1 MQLAPTPDQQALQEA
16 VERFCREQITPERLR
31 AWESEPRR
39 IDGASWKAIA
49 ELGWFGLGLPESCGG
64 SGLGLTEVACLLQ
77 ECARGLIPRSVIN
90 AIRGGWALAQLDPE
104 APELADVARGARV
117 VALAFDEYSATDPT
131 AFTTTLQGRGS
142 SAEVNGE
149 KWYVPNGVSADLQ
162 IVAAREG
169 HGVSLALVAAD
180 DTERRAL
187 RTFDGEE
194 QAVIRY
200 PSVAARRRLGPAGDA
215 AGALRSL
222 RRAGTALAF
231 AEMVGGMQAALETTV
246 AYVKER
252 EQFGQKIA
260 VFQAVQHQVADMAM
274 AFTAGRHLAWQ
285 AITRI
290 DSGSE
295 QGMELMHA
303 AVFVPQAFKRVTFSA
318 HHLHG
323 GAGYVL
329 EHPLHYHSERAQ
341 ALCIRYAPEAGAL
354 ATVASDLLD

>member
-1 MQLAPTPDQQALQEA
+1 MQLTPTPDQQALQEA

-31 AWESEPRR
+31 AWEDEPRR
-39 IDGASWKAIA
+39 IDAASWKAIA
-49 ELGWFGLGLPESCGG
+49 DLGWFGFGLPESCGG
-64 SGLGLTEVACLLQ
+64 SGLGLVEVAFLLQ

-90 AIRGGWALAQLDPE
+90 AIRGGWALAQLDPQ
-104 APELADVARGARV
+104 AAELADVARGARV
-117 VALAFDEYSATDPT
+117 VALAFDEHSATDPGVY
-131 AFTTTLQGRGS
+131 ATTLQGRGS
-142 SAEVNGE
+142 GGDVNGE
-149 KWYVPNGVSADLQ
+149 KWYVANGISADLQ

-169 HGVSLALVAAD
+169 HGVSLALVAGD

-194 QAVIRY
+194 QAVVHYR
-200 PSVAARRRLGPAGDA
+200 SVAARRRLGPAGDA
-215 AGALRSL
+215 DGALRAL

-260 VFQAVQHQVADMAM
+260 VFQAVQHQIADMAL

-295 QGMELMHA
+295 EGMELMHA
-303 AVFVPQAFKRVTFSA
+303 AVFVPQAFKRITFSA

-323 GAGYVL
+323 GAGYVV

-341 ALCIRYAPEAGAL
+341 ALCIRYAPEAAAL